1 MNAFVRLALTAFTIF
16 LTASS
21 LSVETADAPAAGAA
35 QGDQGHDKKEAAVI
49 KMSQQQC
56 KVQCQR
62 FGMKR
67 MGEAFKDI
75 TRPQDCVAKCE
86 EVYKD

>member
-21 LSVETADAPAAGAA
+21 LSVETADAPADGAA
-35 QGDQGHDKKEAAVI
+35 QGDQGHAKKEVI

>member
-1 MNAFVRLALTAFTIF
+1 MRNFLRLALAAVGI
-16 LTASS
+16 LTSSMALSLEAGDEPSKAAS
-21 LSVETADAPAAGAA
+21 EGN
-35 QGDQGHDKKEAAVI
+35 EAAV
-49 KMSQQQC
+49 KMTLQQC
-56 KVQCQR
+56 KVSCQR

-86 EVYKD
+86 EVYKA

>member
-16 LTASS
+16 LTAAS
-21 LSVETADAPAAGAA
+21 LSVETADAPADGAS
-35 QGDQGHDKKEAAVI
+35 QGDQGHAKKEGVI
-49 KMSQQQC
+49 KMSLQQC

-75 TRPQDCVAKCE
+75 TRPQ
-86 EVYKD
+86 